1 MCKVNDARSR
11 VFILFFVRTLF
22 IFLFAPLRWTFEE
35 FKAQEKAREGALAA
49 AAESMEADMEQFR
62 KQLEADRE
70 KRLAGGRNRS
80 SSLGVKKG
88 KVGKK
93 KDKKK
98 KVRRKV
104 TLRQHSRTHIAIY
117 LFANLP

>member
-1 MCKVNDARSR
+1 
-11 VFILFFVRTLF
+11 
-22 IFLFAPLRWTFEE
+22 
-35 FKAQEKAREGALAA
+35 
-49 AAESMEADMEQFR
+49 MEADMEQFR

-93 KDKKK
+93 DKKK
-98 KVRRKV
+98 KVRRS
-104 TLRQHSRTHIAIY
+104 LRRREHEWGRGGCRFCPGFYRVGHPSIVS
-117 LFANLP
+117 LV